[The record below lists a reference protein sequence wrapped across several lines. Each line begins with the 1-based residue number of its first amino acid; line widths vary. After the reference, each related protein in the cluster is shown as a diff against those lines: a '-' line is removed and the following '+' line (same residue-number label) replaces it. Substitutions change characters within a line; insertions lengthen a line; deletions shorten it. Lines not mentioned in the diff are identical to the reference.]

1 MGSGFA
7 GGPRGT
13 VTAGD
18 AAVVFVR
25 PEAIVVARDRAR
37 LPGSVQSFDGD
48 VESLLFDGANSAVL
62 VREAATRIEFRIA
75 LPQAGEFADLRTGER
90 VAFGFDP
97 RTGGLLPR
105 RGVVIAAARMAAPDE
120 LAAPRARLALLLLL
134 APALLW
140 LVGLIVLPHI
150 ELAYLSLRAR
160 VAPRV
165 FEWSLAQYGTF
176 FEEPLYWRTF
186 VRTAAMS
193 IAATLA
199 TFAIAFPA
207 AWYIAKIAKGRA
219 KSLLFVLCLIP
230 FWVSETVRT
239 LGWMILLRESGV
251 LPRLLVD
258 LGLTATPVELLY
270 HDATILVGLVYT
282 SMLFMVVPLVNA
294 LETLDDSLIEAAYD
308 LGGSGWSI
316 LRQIV
321 IPHAMPG
328 ITAGAIVVFMLT
340 LGNYLTPTLLGG
352 KNSLWFTELIYTQFI
367 TRFNWEQGAAF
378 GFLLL
383 GLSTAIVW
391 CGLQLTGQRF
401 TDVMRRS

>member
-1 MGSGFA
+1 MA
-7 GGPRGT
+7 ALHAAENGGQG
-13 VTAGD
+13 G
-18 AAVVFVR
+18 
-25 PEAIVVARDRAR
+25 
-37 LPGSVQSFDGD
+37 
-48 VESLLFDGANSAVL
+48 
-62 VREAATRIEFRIA
+62 
-75 LPQAGEFADLRTGER
+75 LRT
-90 VAFGFDP
+90 
-97 RTGGLLPR
+97 
-105 RGVVIAAARMAAPDE
+105 
-120 LAAPRARLALLLLL
+120 RLALLLLL

-140 LVGLIVLPHI
+140 LFGLVVLPHV
-150 ELAYLSLRAR
+150 ELAFLSLRGR

-176 FEEPLYWRTF
+176 FDEPLYWRTF
-186 VRTAAMS
+186 VRTASMS
-193 IAATLA
+193 IVATIA

-251 LPRLLVD
+251 VPRLLAD
-258 LGLTATPVELLY
+258 LGLTAVPVEMLY

-316 LRQIV
+316 LREIV
-321 IPHAMPG
+321 IPHAAPG
-328 ITAGAIVVFMLT
+328 IAAGAIVVFMLT

-391 CGLQLTGQRF
+391 CGLKLTGQRF
-401 TDVMRRS
+401 TDVMRRP